1 MFISDLATE
10 IAWCLES
17 GRPDLIPT
25 LTDDQ
30 EALAQ
35 ATELVQ
41 KRQAHRDLLTA
52 YEARMKVPAA
62 AVIS

>member
-35 ATELVQ
+35 ATDWS
-41 KRQAHRDLLTA
+41 KSGRPTG
-52 YEARMKVPAA
+52 
-62 AVIS
+62 IC